1 MREIHNLLFD
11 LDGTLVDSSAAIRAS
26 LTHAL
31 EGLGSRWPEDLA
43 VQTVIGMPLVDI
55 FHERFGLTGE
65 PAERAIA
72 LYRAHY
78 DSEAQAGTRI
88 YDHVETTLRA
98 LCDSGRRLY
107 LATVKPT
114 AVAAKVLREMGLD
127 GYFSGVAGSTVD
139 HSRRDKGDIIRHA
152 LQRYGLQAPH
162 SVMVGD
168 RDKDIHGARRN
179 GLYAVAVTYGFGS
192 PEELRAAGP
201 DHLVGCCSELPGL
214 LPPAGRAGPDPGH

>member
-1 MREIHNLLFD
+1 MREIHNVLFD

-31 EGLGSRWPEDLA
+31 EGLGSSWPEDLA
-43 VQTVIGMPLVDI
+43 VQTVIGLPLIDI
-55 FHERFGLTGE
+55 LHERFGLTGA

-78 DSEAQAGTRI
+78 APEARAATRV
-88 YDHVETTLRA
+88 YDHVEAALAALR
-98 LCDSGRRLY
+98 DSGRRLY

-114 AVAAKVLREMGLD
+114 AIAEKVLCEMGLD
-127 GYFSGVAGSTVD
+127 GYFSGVAGSSTD
-139 HSRRDKGDIIRHA
+139 HSRRHKGDIIRHA
-152 LQRYGLQAPH
+152 LDQYRLQAPH

-168 RDKDIHGARRN
+168 RDQDIHGARRN
-179 GLYAVAVTYGFGS
+179 GVYAVAVTYGFGS

-201 DHLVGCCSELPGL
+201 DHLVDCCSELPGL
-214 LPPAGRAGPDPGH
+214 LPPVGRA